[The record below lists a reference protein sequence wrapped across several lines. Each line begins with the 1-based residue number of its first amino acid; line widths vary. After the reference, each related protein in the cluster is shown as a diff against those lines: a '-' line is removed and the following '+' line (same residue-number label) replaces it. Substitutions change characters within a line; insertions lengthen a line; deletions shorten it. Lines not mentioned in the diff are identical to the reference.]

1 MVHKASVLTR
11 ETSLKK
17 LYLIGKKMGSLE
29 YITAKREETLKEMLK
44 KNSIWKILKM
54 TEIVFQHISYPSTE
68 MTTTHQHFFA

>member
-1 MVHKASVLTR
+1 
-11 ETSLKK
+11 
-17 LYLIGKKMGSLE
+17 MGSLE